1 MMPTIVKV
9 ATGVT
14 SRIVEPSAFS
24 EVDLD
29 QILNVPNYIY
39 FEEHHPVESY
49 PRPHLIVGNLFG
61 KFEPL
66 ALHIY

>member
-24 EVDLD
+24 EADLD

-39 FEEHHPVESY
+39 FEEHHPVDSY
-49 PRPHLIVGNLFG
+49 PRPQLIAGNLLG